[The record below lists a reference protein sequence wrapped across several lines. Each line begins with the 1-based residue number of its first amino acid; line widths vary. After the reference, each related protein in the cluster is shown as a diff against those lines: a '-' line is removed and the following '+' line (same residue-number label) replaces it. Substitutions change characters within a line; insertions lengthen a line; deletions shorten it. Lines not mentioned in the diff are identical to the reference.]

1 MRFFSNI
8 IAFNSSICAAEAP
21 PPPGRLLGAAGALA
35 AKIVKSIHLKK
46 NIGFEAAKV
55 MFRGQF

>member
-21 PPPGRLLGAAGALA
+21 PPPGRLLAAAGALA
-35 AKIVKSIHLKK
+35 AKIVKKIYITKFYW
-46 NIGFEAAKV
+46 FEAAKV
-55 MFRGQF
+55 MFRVR